1 MEILLK
7 FFLFFSLFVNT
18 QYIKVPSIIDFISTM
33 NEAQSRNFIEINSF
47 EFEEDSLKLE
57 GYLKFKVIDD
67 KKNEFIDFLK
77 EKNITINNLEN
88 GENTIYLYENYIVPK
103 PSDFKSNFLY
113 SFYRIIGSKNFYLV
127 IILVLISYLLLWGQ
141 VLH

>member
-7 FFLFFSLFVNT
+7 FFLFFSLFFNT

-33 NEAQSRNFIEINSF
+33 NEAQNRNYIEINSF
-47 EFEEDSLKLE
+47 EFKENSLKLE
-57 GYLKFKVIDD
+57 GYLKFKIIDE

-77 EKNITINNLEN
+77 EKNINIKNLES

-113 SFYRIIGSKNFYLV
+113 SFYRIIGSKIFYLM
-127 IILVLISYLLLWGQ
+127 IILFLISYLLLWGQ